1 MNWIAF
7 LDGVAS
13 VALVVSNLAAIVVCW
28 LGYRQGKRSTADK
41 APFLDGRSS
50 TADHRR

>member
-1 MNWIAF
+1 MNWLRF
-7 LDGVAS
+7 LDGATS

-41 APFLDGRSS
+41 ARFLDERSS